1 MDIVSGEP
9 CGVNQPGDM
18 LIHTPSI
25 MKGYLDMPDAT
36 AAVIDADG
44 FLHTGIII
52 IICMLY
58 LYTLILHVDG
68 LYSGTCKHIHLTS
81 KLTHPIVA
89 LKNEEMKKRI
99 Y

>member
-9 CGVNQPGDM
+9 CGVNQPGEM

-52 IICMLY
+52 IFMLY
-58 LYTLILHVDG
+58 LYTLLLQVDG
-68 LYSGTCKHIHLTS
+68 TYWGTWKHIHLSS
-81 KLTHPIVA
+81 KLS
-89 LKNEEMKKRI
+89 KSNRCSE
-99 Y
+99 